1 MLTTSDR
8 TLVSESVIEGL
19 LVSRCYR
26 LDPAAVE
33 AMTDAEVDA
42 VRTVLASSG
51 IAVSMTTSSLHEG
64 CTLLA
69 RVIDRNGEIVKRLP
83 GHGMVFVDSTTAKRF
98 ALEQGY
104 LHEYESTSLRAVRS

>member
-1 MLTTSDR
+1 MLTTPAR

-42 VRTVLASSG
+42 VRTVVASSG
-51 IAVSMTTSSLHEG
+51 IAVSFTMSSRYEG
-64 CTLLA
+64 CRLSA
-69 RVIDRNGEIVKRLP
+69 RVVTKTGEIVERLH
-83 GHGMVFVDSTTAKRF
+83 GHDTVFVDSTTAKRF

-104 LHEYESTSLRAVRS
+104 LHEYESISLRAARS